1 MVKNALEKGLFKK
14 LHHISIV
21 VRDVEKT
28 QKFYESIGIGP
39 WVDYS
44 PMKAYVKINVPDEN
58 GFYNLKIKC
67 AQIGPVQLQ
76 LIEPGE
82 GESLYKDHLRKK
94 GEGVYHIGF
103 EVDDISAADAKIEAM
118 GLKMQ
123 RLFVSGNRI
132 ASRSR
137 FVGSPK
143 PACQIA
149 HGESH
154 GVTPY
159 HQICRFTRAKRQE
172 SQGSTV
178 IRDRLRKN

>member
-1 MVKNALEKGLFKK
+1 MVKNALEKRPFKK

-39 WVDYS
+39 WVDYP

-118 GLKMQ
+118 GLKM
-123 RLFVSGNRI
+123 LSSGRRENGSGFSYLET
-132 ASRSR
+132 ASQAGVVLLVRQ
-137 FVGSPK
+137 SP
-143 PACQIA
+143 PA
-149 HGESH
+149 
-154 GVTPY
+154 
-159 HQICRFTRAKRQE
+159 K
-172 SQGSTV
+172 
-178 IRDRLRKN
+178 

>member
-1 MVKNALEKGLFKK
+1 MVKNALEKRLFKK

-39 WVDYS
+39 WVDYP

-118 GLKMQ
+118 GLKM
-123 RLFVSGNRI
+123 LSSGRRENGSGFSYLET
-132 ASRSR
+132 ASQAGVVLLVRQ
-137 FVGSPK
+137 SP
-143 PACQIA
+143 PA
-149 HGESH
+149 
-154 GVTPY
+154 
-159 HQICRFTRAKRQE
+159 K
-172 SQGSTV
+172 
-178 IRDRLRKN
+178 

>member
-1 MVKNALEKGLFKK
+1 MVKDALGKGPFNK

-21 VRDVEKT
+21 VKDVEKT

-39 WVDYS
+39 WVDYP
-44 PMKAYVKINVPDEN
+44 PMKEYVKINVPDEK

-103 EVDDISAADAKIEAM
+103 EVDDISAADAKIEAL
-118 GLKMQ
+118 GLKM
-123 RLFVSGNRI
+123 LSSGRRENGSGFSYLET
-132 ASRSR
+132 ASEAGVVLLVRQ
-137 FVGSPK
+137 SP
-143 PACQIA
+143 
-149 HGESH
+149 
-154 GVTPY
+154 T
-159 HQICRFTRAKRQE
+159 AK
-172 SQGSTV
+172 
-178 IRDRLRKN
+178 